1 VRVHQAAQPVRMVL
15 QVGIFNISSGQTLMS
30 KDELKPSQ
38 FILVERDQ
46 STKPNMNWRRVD
58 SSCFCFLCLCFFV
71 FALSFSP
78 RSGKMVKLFV
88 TVLGSKPITSVDIRG
103 HDSVSELKKAI
114 AAESPPPAPAAID
127 LSLYYARRDGHWL
140 SSEDD
145 DLMVLQDLW
154 SLSTSSVT
162 LVHTLKQFP
171 RASKCVRVCDLT
183 REVLFRLSAFS
194 EQLAI
199 H

>member
-1 VRVHQAAQPVRMVL
+1 VFCLVL
-15 QVGIFNISSGQTLMS
+15 AGRGTSSCRLQFW
-30 KDELKPSQ
+30 PSQ

-127 LSLYYARRDGHWL
+127 LSLYYARRDGQWL

-145 DLMVLQDLW
+145 DLMVLQPAAGGKLA
-154 SLSTSSVT
+154 SV
-162 LVHTLKQFP
+162 
-171 RASKCVRVCDLT
+171 ASKDAHIRPLALIAYSRVFT
-183 REVLFRLSAFS
+183 NARVY
-194 EQLAI
+194 Q
-199 H
+199 